1 MRKRGLVKDL
11 RLRNNRRPR
20 RKNRGRRVFIGQ
32 FFSLLRSWRQAN
44 FASFYARHPAPDE
57 FSAFSRSTFRINC
70 LWQMY
75 FKRSMKSY
83 FTFSHEFDYF
93 LHSWEFLLLQVALLT
108 FLFIPFSSK
117 WYLRVTMLLR
127 RNKSGRLLLNLFN
140 EQLDNFIHRP
150 TYKEMRFYLE
160 EKRSWHSYVL
170 YTRLFTLFREFN
182 SSISQF
188 NDSIKIVSLVR
199 PGKQQNSKKLG
210 FRKKRYDKGQCD
222 LSIDD
227 V

>member
-11 RLRNNRRPR
+11 WLRNNRRPR

-44 FASFYARHPAPDE
+44 FASFYARHPAADE

-75 FKRSMKSY
+75 FERSMKSY

-93 LHSWEFLLLQVALLT
+93 LHSWEFFPLQVALPT

-117 WYLRVTMLLR
+117 WYLRELQCFFVEIKVAGCFWIFSTSDLIISYIDQR
-127 RNKSGRLLLNLFN
+127 
-140 EQLDNFIHRP
+140 I
-150 TYKEMRFYLE
+150 
-160 EKRSWHSYVL
+160 KRC
-170 YTRLFTLFREFN
+170 
-182 SSISQF
+182 
-188 NDSIKIVSLVR
+188 DST
-199 PGKQQNSKKLG
+199 
-210 FRKKRYDKGQCD
+210 
-222 LSIDD
+222 
-227 V
+227 